1 MVDSKEPAII
11 TERSGAVATL
21 TMNRPSTLNCL
32 SEEMLTALEE
42 EFGKI
47 AEDANVK
54 CVILQANGR
63 AFCAGH
69 DLREMRATG
78 TVEYYEWLFEK
89 CSRTMMLIR
98 DTPVPVIA
106 KVHGDATAAG
116 CQLVATCDL
125 AIASTNARFAMA
137 GINLGSFCAT
147 PAVALTRKVTSTRKS
162 FEMLFVGDLITA
174 EDACDHG
181 LLNRVVP
188 PEELDQTVADLAG
201 KLSMKSGNALR
212 FGKSQFYAQ
221 QEMQLPDAYR
231 FATAGI
237 ARSLAS
243 ADAVEGIDAFLT
255 KRKPVWD

>member
-1 MVDSKEPAII
+1 MADTNEPALIK
-11 TERSGAVATL
+11 ESSGAVVTL
-21 TMNRPSTLNCL
+21 TMNRPRTLNCL
-32 SEEMLTALEE
+32 SEELLTALEE

-47 AEDANVK
+47 EKESKVK
-54 CVILQANGR
+54 CVVLQGNGR

-89 CSRTMMLIR
+89 CSRTMMRIR

-125 AIASTNARFAMA
+125 AIASANARFAMA

-147 PAVALTRKVTSTRKS
+147 PAVALTRKVTSIRKS

-188 PEELDQTVADLAG
+188 AEELDKTVADLAG

-243 ADAVEGIDAFLT
+243 ADAIEGIDAFLT